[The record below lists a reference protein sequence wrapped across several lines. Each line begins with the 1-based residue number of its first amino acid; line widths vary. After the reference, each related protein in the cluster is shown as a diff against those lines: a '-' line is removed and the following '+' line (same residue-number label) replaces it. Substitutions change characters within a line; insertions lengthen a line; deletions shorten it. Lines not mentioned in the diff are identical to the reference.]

1 MRSSPAPVAPG
12 VHRLL
17 ALLFGSVFS
26 AVLLGGCTADG
37 YAREA
42 DRAVDE
48 ILRDGTER
56 TLGGRRETVLLPEEK
71 REPAPPP
78 EPVVPADPSSADPP
92 AAAQAPAPE
101 VEGPVARPGARD
113 RDRDEPRPHRAQGV
127 AVPDRLSLTGTRHAY
142 SPLVAAA
149 LTYLFAGSSTGPE
162 SHGAAFD
169 ASISKILPTGGN
181 LTLAGATGFSTLGED
196 SFSSSARIR
205 LTQPLLRGAGH
216 EVAYEAL
223 TQAERSLVYAIRDYE
238 LYREDFSIDV
248 ARRFYDLVQQKQ
260 STENQR
266 RNLEGVVFGRK
277 QADALF
283 QVGRTNELEVL
294 RARRSEL
301 TSENDLIEAEE
312 SYHLALDQF
321 RIFLG
326 LPESRRIDVAD
337 EEPEFVP
344 VRWDVASAVEVALAN
359 RLDLL
364 NRQEQLEDA
373 ERGVRIA
380 KNGLLPDLDLT
391 LDYGRSG
398 ASDPSFAHQD
408 LDDASYSAALSF
420 GIPIDRVNERNAY
433 RSSQIDLAQAQRSY
447 AEFHDS
453 LEVGV
458 QSTFRELERR
468 KKSLEIQTQLI
479 ADQERNV
486 KIAQLRFEQGN
497 FSNRDVV
504 EAQQSL
510 LDARNA
516 LINEQV
522 DYEIARLRL
531 LKDLGILFI
540 DEKGMWNE

>member
-1 MRSSPAPVAPG
+1 MW
-12 VHRLL
+12 
-17 ALLFGSVFS
+17 
-26 AVLLGGCTADG
+26 GCTADG

-101 VEGPVARPGARD
+101 VEVLSLAQALEIAIETNRDHIARKESLYLTA
-113 RDRDEPRPHRAQGV
+113 
-127 AVPDRLSLTGTRHAY
+127 LSLTGTRHAY

-181 LTLAGATGFSTLGED
+181 LTLGGATGFSTLGED